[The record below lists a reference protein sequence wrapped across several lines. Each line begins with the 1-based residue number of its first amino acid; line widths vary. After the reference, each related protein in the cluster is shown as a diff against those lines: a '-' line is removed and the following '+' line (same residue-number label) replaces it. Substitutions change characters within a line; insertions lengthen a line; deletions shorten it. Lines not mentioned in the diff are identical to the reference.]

1 MEEHEYCTSQ
11 AGQCRACTLW
21 TMEIAGY
28 INVDNSTVVEENKK
42 SNSRPIVSSSF
53 LSRRTAEYCTV
64 ITPRASSLGPNGASR
79 SSSWKRVEGADTRSY
94 FAIN

>member
-1 MEEHEYCTSQ
+1 MEEHVYCTSQ

-28 INVDNSTVVEENKK
+28 INVDNSTVVEGNKK
-42 SNSRPIVSSSF
+42 SNSRAIVSSSF

-64 ITPRASSLGPNGASR
+64 ITPQATSLEPNGASH
-79 SSSWKRVEGADTRSY
+79 SSSWKRAEGTDTRSY
-94 FAIN
+94 YAIN